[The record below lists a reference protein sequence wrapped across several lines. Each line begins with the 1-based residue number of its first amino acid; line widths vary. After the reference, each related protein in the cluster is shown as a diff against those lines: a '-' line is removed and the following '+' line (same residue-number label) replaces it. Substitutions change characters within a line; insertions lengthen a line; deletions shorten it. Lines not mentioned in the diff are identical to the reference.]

1 MYIAYPISRGFTV
14 CEAPFGGGSSFICVW
29 SVCVYVS
36 VSISVIVSFFRP
48 TPMSQWAPPQVVEL
62 WGSMA
67 VGHSGTRTAGQL
79 GGSTLTSIFNI
90 HDRNGGGGEF
100 MTVDGGGVGHSRVF
114 EWQSKI
120 MAITAEYCKL
130 FALATSLSTHIHTH
144 IYKRW
149 KIHNSMCANI
159 PTCTLQLLFNN
170 SVCLMQIERLADV
183 SRQSKMIN

>member
-1 MYIAYPISRGFTV
+1 VYIAYPISRGFTV

-29 SVCVYVS
+29 SVCVSVS

-100 MTVDGGGVGHSRVF
+100 MTLDGGVWGIAVCSNGSRKL
-114 EWQSKI
+114 WQ
-120 MAITAEYCKL
+120 L
-130 FALATSLSTHIHTH
+130 LQSTVNYLLWRPHCQHTYTH
-144 IYKRW
+144 IYINAGKF
-149 KIHNSMCANI
+149 ITACVQIFPHALCSC
-159 PTCTLQLLFNN
+159 
-170 SVCLMQIERLADV
+170 CLIIRCV
-183 SRQSKMIN
+183 